1 MSVISGGSDDRN
13 PFGTSPLSVSSFPM
27 NQDYVPSAINGGP
40 QSTICSSAIAANTIL
55 PPEQANIN
63 FKPTTTAITKISKL
77 KLHVLLDSTIYT
89 AGGLLTGRIVLT
101 SSSARSLKLG
111 EISVELTAYE
121 ELSVKE
127 YTASQSFLSSRL
139 VFQNENLPP
148 SNAVHGPKENGYWTA
163 RKGKTTFPFAFKIPV
178 DAPTSVEYG
187 NLACLKYI
195 VTGVVQFKNNNKED
209 TLLKSKE
216 ALVVEAWD
224 GQNPIYKQPV
234 DGVNMKQLWMGGSGA
249 ITLEGTLAET
259 LFQSGGN
266 VSVQVRVKNETKRRV
281 QGLKI
286 AITHKLLILA
296 NKNKKEIDEV
306 KIVGDTIAEAWFKN
320 KDYLFDCGEDLQLP
334 VYIAHSASLQPA
346 PIADADLNVFPNHYN
361 MMDENV
367 DFFVEDIRK
376 DDGEVL
382 GFVSTPV
389 NIPSNNGDRVLPWS
403 NAEDDGRGRYSP
415 TKSSAGSYMFG
426 SASPKK
432 IGSFASSLLG
442 RPKQTATPNPLKL
455 IAKSPPLAPA
465 SPYAY
470 IPAIE
475 RVRYLTFTTQEQ
487 GAIQKRPFGA
497 ASGFGGYGKHNEI
510 QELSPP
516 TSEYEFINTPPEPEH
531 DVKKWLEKQ
540 HNNQSEGSSPVLSDG
555 EPVATPGGKS
565 PWAHIIRSQEIASTS
580 PRSHSPL
587 FKQNIPFDSNG
598 QGTTPIDIPIHDSDF
613 SSDSFKRNESLVSSP
628 SGPSGLTLLMRKKA
642 SIPTIHDNTFEVSSS
657 TTNETYDHVPKGRPL
672 PIPKPKAI
680 EIIDD
685 KSSEFFQ
692 VPILEQEKPKTPPV
706 NNLNTSAA
714 NTGGGNLSSLF
725 KWGSSWIGYEASNDQ
740 SQLQSIEENA
750 SNEIPKNKPRR
761 QLPPPPTTP
770 MPEMNNNMTDHSSI
784 NPIPDENPV
793 LKTKMR
799 RRLPAVPTSPQN
811 PITSN
816 NPIIEEKENPS
827 NNISH
832 SPPQNIFTSQIN
844 NDPPSPSKPILID
857 KSDKPS
863 FIPQKPSYFPAIPIT
878 KASIFAALG
887 QKPFGI
893 TSPPKQKGFNV
904 KRKPLELNTLAKD
917 DPKIAEMIK
926 NELKAS
932 ENQSDNQN
940 VSSKQ
945 ANYKLAIPPAVP
957 PKNSAPTSAQ
967 VTTSVPISTKSIENK
982 STNMSSDPPIDPI
995 KVLASPTT
1003 YVNNTIAKP
1012 IVAISEKD
1020 NFEEIL
1026 YINQRKK
1033 RGNKNNDENKE
1044 ENEEEGRLTA
1054 KITEP
1059 PKPVLSPRLQEYIKK
1074 YNNATALGI
1083 HSNGRP
1089 SKKWRDYLTAWSEYT
1104 LGIAKNPKDT
1114 VLWCNRA
1121 LSCLKAGHPEL
1132 AIIDAQRAQTF

>member
-13 PFGTSPLSVSSFPM
+13 PFGISPVSVSSFPT

-40 QSTICSSAIAANTIL
+40 PSTIASSAIANTIL

-63 FKPTTTAITKISKL
+63 FKPTTTAISKISKL

-178 DAPTSVEYG
+178 DAPSSVEYG

-209 TLLKSKE
+209 TLLRSKE

-224 GQNPIYKQPV
+224 GHNPIYKKPV
-234 DGVNMKQLWMGGSGA
+234 DGVNMKQLWMGGTGA
-249 ITLEGTLAET
+249 VTLEGTLAET

-320 KDYLFDCGEDLQLP
+320 KDYLFDCGEDRSTTIHINVPKNAKTIRNTALFEVVCYIVISLYLGPFTYDLTVHLP

-376 DDGEVL
+376 EDGEVL

-389 NIPSNNGDRVLPWS
+389 NIPSKNGDRVLPWS

-415 TKSSAGSYMFG
+415 TKSSAGSYIFG

-432 IGSFASSLLG
+432 IGSFATSLLG
-442 RPKQTATPNPLKL
+442 RPKQMAPPNPSKL
-455 IAKSPPLAPA
+455 VAKSPPLAPA

-475 RVRYLTFTTQEQ
+475 RVRYLSFTTQEQ

-497 ASGFGGYGKHNEI
+497 ASGFGGYGKRSET

-516 TSEYEFINTPPEPEH
+516 TSEYEFINTPPEPEQN
-531 DVKKWLEKQ
+531 VQKWLD
-540 HNNQSEGSSPVLSDG
+540 NNDNQSERSSPAFSDG

-565 PWAHIIRSQEIASTS
+565 PWAHINQSQEIAGTS

-587 FKQNIPFDSNG
+587 FRKNIPNG
-598 QGTTPIDIPIHDSDF
+598 QGTTPIDIPIQNSDF
-613 SSDSFKRNESLVSSP
+613 SSDSFKRNDSLVSSP
-628 SGPSGLTLLMRKKA
+628 SGPSGLTLLMRKK
-642 SIPTIHDNTFEVSSS
+642 SPIPTIHDNTFEVSSS
-657 TTNETYDHVPKGRPL
+657 ISNGAYDHIPKGRPL
-672 PIPKPKAI
+672 PTPKPKEI
-680 EIIDD
+680 EVTDE
-685 KSSEFFQ
+685 KSSELLQ
-692 VPILEQEKPKTPPV
+692 VPGFEQERPKTPPV
-706 NNLNTSAA
+706 NNFNTSAA
-714 NTGGGNLSSLF
+714 ATGGGNLSSLF
-725 KWGSSWIGYEASNDQ
+725 KWGSSLIGYGASNDQ
-740 SQLQSIEENA
+740 SQLQSIEQNA
-750 SNEIPKNKPRR
+750 SNEIPKNRPRK

-770 MPEMNNNMTDHSSI
+770 AAEANNNMTDNSSI
-784 NPIPDENPV
+784 NPNPDENPV
-793 LKTKMR
+793 PKTRMR
-799 RRLPAVPTSPQN
+799 RSLPAVPTSVPQKT
-811 PITSN
+811 ITTSS
-816 NPIIEEKENPS
+816 PIIEEEENPS

-832 SPPQNIFTSQIN
+832 SPPQNTFTSSVN
-844 NDPPSPSKPILID
+844 NDPPTPSKPISTE
-857 KSDKPS
+857 KSDTPS
-863 FIPQKPSYFPAIPIT
+863 AIPQKSSYFPAIPIT

-887 QKPFGI
+887 QKPFGMSSPPSSVPAPAPAPVVFPKKTLPVSPS

-904 KRKPLELNTLAKD
+904 QRKPLELNTLAKD

-932 ENQSDNQN
+932 ENQNDDQN
-940 VSSKQ
+940 VSSNQ
-945 ANYKLAIPPAVP
+945 VTYKLAIPPAVP
-957 PKNSAPTSAQ
+957 TKKSAPTSVQ
-967 VTTSVPISTKSIENK
+967 VTTPVPISTKSDENVNT
-982 STNMSSDPPIDPI
+982 SMSSSPPIDPM

-1003 YVNNTIAKP
+1003 YINNTIAKP
-1012 IVAISEKD
+1012 IVA
-1020 NFEEIL
+1020 
-1026 YINQRKK
+1026 
-1033 RGNKNNDENKE
+1033 
-1044 ENEEEGRLTA
+1044 LT

-1074 YNNATALGI
+1074 YNYATG
-1083 HSNGRP
+1083 S
-1089 SKKWRDYLTAWSEYT
+1089 
-1104 LGIAKNPKDT
+1104 
-1114 VLWCNRA
+1114 
-1121 LSCLKAGHPEL
+1121 
-1132 AIIDAQRAQTF
+1132 